1 MPDAVD
7 IVLRAGRIYSL
18 SGDDAVF
25 GAIAVTGG
33 QIAATSPERAGLEEL
48 VGEETLVVDD
58 DSLTVLPA
66 FADSHEHMLDASV
79 NRTRVDPSTAHSIA
93 ELLALIRER
102 ASATAEGGWVVTAA
116 GWNEGGLEERL
127 GGLRGHRPCVHAGRR
142 PPCLRS

>member
-66 FADSHEHMLDASV
+66 FAGPACS
-79 NRTRVDPSTAHSIA
+79 
-93 ELLALIRER
+93 
-102 ASATAEGGWVVTAA
+102 
-116 GWNEGGLEERL
+116 
-127 GGLRGHRPCVHAGRR
+127 RR
-142 PPCLRS
+142 PPRDPGDRPAFLAVDERGRVPRPAGATPARRRGSQSARGSRRGR